1 MKVNIIGPVVSDRYK
16 DCFVASCQFHW
27 SVGITES
34 RDFRIEGEADVLDFM
49 KLWDACENKPA
60 PAGGYLA
67 LKECTDMI
75 QTGYWDDL
83 EDLFPFV
90 PRVVTRVVPNEEWA
104 MPTSVSLVYYDLAG
118 QAFKVE
124 IERDQDTDTDPVL

>member
-1 MKVNIIGPVVSDRYK
+1 MRINILGPVVSDRYK
-16 DCFVASCQFHW
+16 DCFVAACKFHW
-27 SVGITES
+27 PSSITES
-34 RDFRIEGEADVLDFM
+34 RDLKIEAEADVLDFM

-75 QTGYWDDL
+75 QTGYWGDL

-90 PRVVTRVVPNEEWA
+90 PGLVPNDGWA
-104 MPTSVSLVYYDLAG
+104 MPTSVTLVYYDLAG

-124 IERDQDTDTDPVL
+124 IERDQDTCNNPVL